1 MSVATPTEERH
12 ASGAAPKRPTT
23 NAALEETRT
32 GGALMSAS
40 SSLLSTVLPIVAI
53 MVLWE
58 VAVRLSHVPPA
69 ILPPL
74 SDIFAAIWNMAY
86 TGALWV
92 DIGATLGRLVKSAVA
107 GMIIGTVIGVLM
119 GYFRI
124 WERALV
130 SPMNFLLAIPGTALF
145 PLSMIWFGL
154 SDLAIVSILIYEV
167 ALTVMLNTWTGVK
180 TVDLSLVRAGRAF
193 GVSGFALFY
202 RVLIP
207 AALPSIIT
215 GYRQGFSRAWR
226 ILVVAEMLVSVS
238 AGLGYRIYWAREYFN
253 TDIVFGS
260 LFVVGIV
267 GLLIERVFLRTLEVM
282 TVERWGV
289 MRSLG

>member
-1 MSVATPTEERH
+1 MSIAAPGEERRVT
-12 ASGAAPKRPTT
+12 SGSP
-23 NAALEETRT
+23 EETRS
-32 GGALMSAS
+32 GGALRSAS
-40 SSLLSTVLPIVAI
+40 SSLASTIIPMIGI

-58 VAVRLSHVPPA
+58 VAVRLSHMPPA

-74 SDIFAAIWNMAY
+74 SNIFVAIWKMAY
-86 TGALWV
+86 TGTLWG
-92 DIGATLGRLVKSAVA
+92 DIAATLGRLAKAAV
-107 GMIIGTVIGVLM
+107 IGIALGTLLGVLM
-119 GYFRI
+119 GYFKL

-130 SPMNFLLAIPGTALF
+130 APMNFLLAIPGTALF

-154 SDLAIVSILIYEV
+154 TDLAIISILIYEI

-180 TVDLSLVRAGRAF
+180 TVDLALVRAGRAF
-193 GVSGFALFY
+193 GVSGFALFS

-215 GYRQGFSRAWR
+215 GYRQAFSRGWR

-238 AGLGYRIYWAREYFN
+238 AGLGYRIYWAQEYFN
-253 TDIVFGS
+253 TDVVFGS
-260 LFVVGIV
+260 LFIVGII
-267 GLLIERVFLRTLEVM
+267 GLLIERVLLRTLEVM

-289 MRSLG
+289 MRDLH

>member
-1 MSVATPTEERH
+1 MSVANPTEGR
-12 ASGAAPKRPTT
+12 SAAG
-23 NAALEETRT
+23 NAVEETRS
-32 GGALMSAS
+32 GGALMAAS
-40 SSLLSTVLPIVAI
+40 GNLMATILPIIAI
-53 MVLWE
+53 LVLWE

-69 ILPPL
+69 VLPPV
-74 SDIFAAIWNMAY
+74 SDIFAAIWQMGLDG
-86 TGALWV
+86 TLWS
-92 DIGATLGRLVKSAVA
+92 DIGATLGRLFKSAIA
-107 GMIIGTVIGVLM
+107 GMIIGTFIGVLM

-154 SDLAIVSILIYEV
+154 TDLAIVSILIYEV
-167 ALTVMLNTWTGVK
+167 ALTVMLNTWSGVK

-193 GVSGFALFY
+193 GVSGFALFS

-215 GYRQGFSRAWR
+215 GYRQAFSRAWR

-253 TDIVFGS
+253 TDVVFGA
-260 LFVVGIV
+260 LFIVGIV

-289 MRSLG
+289 MRTLS

>member
-1 MSVATPTEERH
+1 MSVATPTEEQ
-12 ASGAAPKRPTT
+12 SAAGR
-23 NAALEETRT
+23 AVEETRS
-32 GGALMSAS
+32 GGALIAAS
-40 SSLLSTVLPIVAI
+40 GSLLATILPIVAI

-58 VAVRLSHVPPA
+58 VAVRVSHVPA
-69 ILPPL
+69 AVLPPV
-74 SDIFAAIWNMAY
+74 SDIFAAIWRMAY
-86 TGALWV
+86 DGTLWQ
-92 DIGATLGRLVKSAVA
+92 DIGATLERLVKSAFA
-107 GMIIGTVIGVLM
+107 GMIIGTFLGVLM
-119 GYFRI
+119 GYFRV

-154 SDLAIVSILIYEV
+154 TDFAIVSILIYEV
-167 ALTVMLNTWTGVK
+167 ALTVMLNTWSGVK

-193 GVSGFALFY
+193 GVSGFSLFS

-215 GYRQGFSRAWR
+215 GYRQAFSRAWR

-253 TDIVFGS
+253 TDVVFGS

-289 MRSLG
+289 MRSLS

>member
-1 MSVATPTEERH
+1 M
-12 ASGAAPKRPTT
+12 AS
-23 NAALEETRT
+23 T
-32 GGALMSAS
+32 G
-40 SSLLSTVLPIVAI
+40 T
-53 MVLWE
+53 LWG
-58 VAVRLSHVPPA
+58 
-69 ILPPL
+69 
-74 SDIFAAIWNMAY
+74 DIA
-86 TGALWV
+86 
-92 DIGATLGRLVKSAVA
+92 ATLGRLVESAVA

-119 GYFRI
+119 GYFRL

-215 GYRQGFSRAWR
+215 GYRQAFSRAWR

-253 TDIVFGS
+253 TDVVFGS

-289 MRSLG
+289 MRSLS

>member
-1 MSVATPTEERH
+1 MQRVDAMSMTAPIEE
-12 ASGAAPKRPTT
+12 GAAAPVSH
-23 NAALEETRT
+23 EETRT
-32 GGALMSAS
+32 GRGLMIAIGH
-40 SSLLSTVLPIVAI
+40 LVSTVLPLIGI

-58 VAVRLSHVPPA
+58 AAVRLSHVPPA
-69 ILPPL
+69 VLPPL
-74 SDIFAAIWNMAY
+74 SNIFHAVWKMAY
-86 TGALWV
+86 DGTLWG
-92 DIGATLGRLVKSAVA
+92 DIAATLGRLIESAVI
-107 GMIIGTVIGVLM
+107 GMTAGTVLGVLM
-119 GYFRI
+119 GYFRL
-124 WERALV
+124 WERILV
-130 SPMNFLLAIPGTALF
+130 APMNFLLAIPGTALF

-154 SDLAIVSILIYEV
+154 TDFAIIAILIYEV

-180 TVDLSLVRAGRAF
+180 TVDFSLIRAGRAF
-193 GVSGFALFY
+193 GASGLSLFL

-238 AGLGYRIYWAREYFN
+238 AGLGYRLYWAQEYFN
-253 TDIVFGS
+253 SDVVFGS

-267 GLLIERVFLRTLEVM
+267 GLLLERVFLRTLEVL

-289 MRSLG
+289 MRELG

>member
-1 MSVATPTEERH
+1 MSVASPTEERR
-12 ASGAAPKRPTT
+12 AETSLP
-23 NAALEETRT
+23 EETHS
-32 GGALMSAS
+32 GGAVMAACNG
-40 SSLLSTVLPIVAI
+40 LLSTVIPIVGV
-53 MVLWE
+53 MLLWE
-58 VAVRLSHVPPA
+58 VVVRLSHVPPA

-74 SDIFAAIWNMAY
+74 SNIFLAVWKMAY
-86 TGALWV
+86 SGTLWG
-92 DIGATLGRLVKSAVA
+92 DIAATLGRLIKSSVT
-107 GMIIGTVIGVLM
+107 GMIIGTLLGVLM
-119 GYFRI
+119 GYFRL

-130 SPMNFLLAIPGTALF
+130 APMNFLLAIPGTALF

-154 SDLAIVSILIYEV
+154 TDLAIISILIYEV

-180 TVDLSLVRAGRAF
+180 TVDVALVRAGRAF
-193 GVSGFALFY
+193 GVSGLALFS

-215 GYRQGFSRAWR
+215 GYRQAFSRAWR

-238 AGLGYRIYWAREYFN
+238 AGLGYRIYWAQEYFN

-267 GLLIERVFLRTLEVM
+267 GLLIERVFLRTLELM
-282 TVERWGV
+282 TVERWGTL
-289 MRSLG
+289 RELS

>member
-1 MSVATPTEERH
+1 MSVATPTEERRA
-12 ASGAAPKRPTT
+12 ASGAV
-23 NAALEETRT
+23 EETRS
-32 GGALMSAS
+32 GGALLSAAN
-40 SSLLSTVLPIVAI
+40 SLLSTIVPIVAI
-53 MVLWE
+53 MLLWE
-58 VAVRLSHVPPA
+58 VAVRLSHVPSA

-74 SDIFAAIWNMAY
+74 TDIFAAIFNMAY
-86 TGALWV
+86 TGTLWG
-92 DIGATLGRLVKSAVA
+92 DISATLGRLVKSAVA
-107 GMIIGTVIGVLM
+107 GMIIGTLLGVLM
-119 GYFRI
+119 GYFKL

-154 SDLAIVSILIYEV
+154 TDFAIVSILIYEV

-180 TVDLSLVRAGRAF
+180 TVDLALVRAGRAF
-193 GVSGFALFY
+193 GVSGFALFS

-215 GYRQGFSRAWR
+215 GYRQAFSRAWR

-238 AGLGYRIYWAREYFN
+238 AGLGYRIYWAREYFD
-253 TDIVFGS
+253 TDVVFGS
-260 LFVVGIV
+260 LFVVGII

-289 MRSLG
+289 MRDLS